1 LPVTSRTEARS
12 LAWSRIALGALFL
25 CRTTPLLA
33 PLRLPFTLATS
44 PLLGWPSAGWHGRPA
59 FGAAPAWTIAAACL
73 VRTVAALCFLLGY
86 RTTLFGLL
94 AGVSGYFVLAQY
106 PFALNATLHLLF
118 QGTMLLALTDAGAE
132 LAVRPELRRGPHS
145 GIWLMRVFV
154 SSIYFWAAFVKLR
167 PDWLDGR
174 TLGLFHENGII
185 SGPFANFVLH
195 SPWRRAFV
203 ARSIV
208 ATELSL
214 PILLCWSK
222 TLRWAPL
229 LALAMHA
236 TIEFA
241 ARPDLLGWEMAALLL
256 CLWPAKTP
264 APGTELN

>member
-1 LPVTSRTEARS
+1 VTGRAEARS
-12 LAWSRIALGALFL
+12 PAWSRIALGALFL

-33 PLRLPFTLATS
+33 PLRLPFTLATA

-59 FGAAPAWTIAAACL
+59 FGAAPAWTIAAACV

-132 LAVRPELRRGPHS
+132 LAVRPEPSRGHHS
-145 GIWLMRVFV
+145 GIWLMRVFI
-154 SSIYFWAAFVKLR
+154 SSIYFWAALVKLR

-174 TLGLFHENGII
+174 TLGLFHQNGII
-185 SGPFANFVLH
+185 SGPFADFALRE
-195 SPWRRAFV
+195 PWRRAFV
-203 ARSIV
+203 ARVIV
-208 ATELSL
+208 TTELSL

-229 LALAMHA
+229 FALSMHA
-236 TIEFA
+236 AIELA

-256 CLWPAKTP
+256 CLWPASR
-264 APGTELN
+264 GSLRTELN